1 MEMIGLQIEYGI
13 LPCSIWGYKV
23 ELIDK
28 VWLKV
33 EMKFMIGLGIIV

>member
-1 MEMIGLQIEYGI
+1 MNSNIMEMIGLQIEYGI

-28 VWLKV
+28 V
-33 EMKFMIGLGIIV
+33 